1 MNEESLTTG
10 EERIFLSDVEPHA
23 ATPIDRAPDLRSRVL
38 LHVLFA
44 DTLLI
49 GDSQSL
55 NNKYFR
61 ALVSGREAQEVEN
74 AAAGTVLA
82 DLAPLL
88 EAGRIRVAR
97 RAGYTLQR
105 IRDEHAAKH
114 VDNVP
119 SPAYVDQLEAMAAE
133 HFVPYEGKVVEAAFK
148 SGVLH
153 RLELGLQQARGDTR
167 AVLDAALL
175 WARDQEVLYYKSLR
189 DWLDHFRMTSPRA
202 GAEVVLALQSVDD
215 WAGES
220 YRQGLPSAL
229 NVGMAGPRD
238 APDTIPTSRSR
249 RILEQAQL
257 PAAMLDNF
265 LLSQLPVEV
274 LFEATAQPSR
284 NALVR
289 ELARLRRGLQP
300 DVPVLRAAV
309 DEFSSWMLEA
319 FDRTFRARGGQAW
332 DHLQGEARLMR
343 FGLDEDPTTGRL
355 GAGLEIQTAAADTTR
370 NLSFHVMNR
379 PTGAG
384 EANWI
389 QAARRPVKD
398 LDPLDR
404 VVTL

>member
-1 MNEESLTTG
+1 MTG
-10 EERIFLSDVEPHA
+10 AERIYLSDVEPHA
-23 ATPIDRAPDLRSRVL
+23 AAPIDRASDLRSRVL

-61 ALVSGREAQEVEN
+61 ALVSPQEAERVEK
-74 AAAGTVLA
+74 ASAGAVLP

-88 EAGRIRVAR
+88 EEGRICVAR
-97 RAGYTLQR
+97 RAGYTLR
-105 IRDEHAAKH
+105 SIRDEHATKN
-114 VDNVP
+114 VENVP
-119 SPAYVDQLEAMAAE
+119 SPDYADQLDAMTAA
-133 HFVPYEGKVVEAAFK
+133 HIVPYEGQVVAAAFK

-153 RLELGLQQARGDTR
+153 RLELGLQPAQGDTR

-189 DWLDHFRMTSPRA
+189 DWLCCYRETSQRA
-202 GAEVVLALQSVDD
+202 SAGVVLALQSVDD

-220 YRQGLPSAL
+220 YRQALPSVL
-229 NVGMAGPRD
+229 DVGMASPRD
-238 APDTIPTSRSR
+238 VPETIPASRSR
-249 RILEQAQL
+249 RVLEQAEL
-257 PAAMLDNF
+257 PAAVLDNF

-284 NALVR
+284 SALVR

-300 DVPVLRAAV
+300 DVSVLRAAV

-319 FDRTFRARGGQAW
+319 FDRTFRASGGRAW
-332 DHLQGEARLMR
+332 DHLQGKTRLMR
-343 FGLDEDPTTGRL
+343 FGLDEDPATGRL
-355 GAGLEIQTAAADTTR
+355 GAGLEIQTAAAGNAGT
-370 NLSFHVMNR
+370 LSFHVVNR
-379 PTGAG
+379 PTGAA
-384 EANWI
+384 EDDWM